1 MLQINLTNQERDNLL
16 AFLTGKG
23 RLNLSGDE
31 AFEFVNIV
39 NKISNAKEKEVKE
52 ADTVVEE

>member
-1 MLQINLTNQERDNLL
+1 MIIELTKDEVKNLIV
-16 AFLTGKG
+16 FLTGKN
-23 RLNLSGDE
+23 RLSLTGEE